1 MNMPSRRHK
10 KKKKGKDKSRSRS
23 VSPFSARSATKPP
36 RPLSPFSAKMTPG
49 VLGVPAAAGVMN
61 MPPEYQPPVVRS
73 QGMNLPGAPLP
84 DVRLELERIKSQKA
98 EEEQKTTSL
107 LTEDR
112 IASPA
117 PSSSPAVAGAPVT
130 GFPVIDLTQP
140 PPGYPPV
147 HYGHG
152 YGHNYPAYDQQD
164 YDDKVRRFL
173 QETVEGSTG
182 GPGAGTSPDTG
193 LGTGR
198 AETRRRNPGAAVGAE
213 VMKGKLERA
222 VERKIY
228 WTVMPLLE
236 S

>member
-61 MPPEYQPPVVRS
+61 MPPGYQPPVVRS

-173 QETVEGSTG
+173 QETGVMVPEKRDRHHSRS
-182 GPGAGTSPDTG
+182 GARDSRGKHRRS
-193 LGTGR
+193 R
-198 AETRRRNPGAAVGAE
+198 ARDSR
-213 VMKGKLERA
+213 GKH
-222 VERKIY
+222 
-228 WTVMPLLE
+228 
-236 S
+236 